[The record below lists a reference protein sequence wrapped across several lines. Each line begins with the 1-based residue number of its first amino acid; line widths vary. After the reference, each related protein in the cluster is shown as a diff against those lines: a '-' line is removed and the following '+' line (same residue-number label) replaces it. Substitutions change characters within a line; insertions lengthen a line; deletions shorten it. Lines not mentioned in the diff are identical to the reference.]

1 MRGDALIHGGR
12 THPMK
17 GNVRNVFA
25 MLCVS
30 LAGAAEPSGPATK
43 ASVTTSEDRE
53 VLIVGEEKVSESD
66 LIAGLPQEKRQQIER
81 AILALEEAERRA
93 LRDLFAERYLQQEM
107 ERRGITR
114 DALLADEL
122 SRSRGDFSPHQ
133 RGEIARLSREISAA
147 EQAGLDAVIESKLLE
162 QAAKRRGVAVD
173 TLLAT
178 EVEKKVEQPSG
189 SEIQL
194 IVDYE
199 EKLRGG
205 WRSREE
211 LAKQA
216 ASSLRDLRLARRR
229 QEFLASLR
237 SETPVRVLMSSPR
250 AAVAPDPDRMRGSKD
265 APVQIVVFSDF
276 ECPYCARVET
286 VLNQVRARYD
296 GKIAVTFRD
305 FPLPMHSSAETA
317 AEAANCAGMQGKYWE
332 YHDAL
337 FADQARLS
345 PPDLRKH
352 AETLDLDMGL
362 FDACI
367 EAGETKPKIAQ
378 DMEDGAASGVAG
390 TPTVFVNGRL
400 IDGAPDIENISRLI
414 DAELQNHGIHAVP
427 ALAASPSGRA
437 TAR

>member
-1 MRGDALIHGGR
+1 MRGQ
-12 THPMK
+12 
-17 GNVRNVFA
+17 VRILLAV
-25 MLCVS
+25 LCVS
-30 LAGAAEPSGPATK
+30 LAGAAGPSRPATK
-43 ASVTTSEDRE
+43 ASVTASEDRE
-53 VLIVGEEKVSESD
+53 VLIVGEEKVRESD

-81 AILALEEAERRA
+81 AIQAREEAERQA
-93 LRDLFAERYLQQEM
+93 LRDLFGERYIQQEM

-122 SRSRGDFSPHQ
+122 SRSRGNFSPHE
-133 RGEIARLSREISAA
+133 RGEIARLSREISTA
-147 EQAGLDAVIESKLLE
+147 EQAGLDAVIENKLLE
-162 QAAKRRGVAVD
+162 QAARRQGMSVEA
-173 TLLAT
+173 LLAA
-178 EVEKKVEQPSG
+178 EVEKKVDPPSG

-194 IVDYE
+194 VVDYE

-237 SETPVRVLMSSPR
+237 AETPVRVLIDSPR
-250 AAVAPDPDRMRGSKD
+250 ANVAPDPGRMRGAKD
-265 APVQIVVFSDF
+265 APVHVVVFSDF

-286 VLNQVRARYD
+286 VLNQVSKKYE
-296 GKIAVTFRD
+296 GKVAVTFRD
-305 FPLPMHSSAETA
+305 FPLPMHTSAEQA
-317 AEAANCAGMQGKYWE
+317 AEGANCAGLQGKYWE

-337 FADQARLS
+337 FADQAHLS
-345 PPDLRKH
+345 PPDLRKR

-378 DMEDGAASGVAG
+378 DVEDGAASGVAG

-400 IDGAPDIENISRLI
+400 IDGAPNIESISRLI
-414 DAELQNHGIHAVP
+414 DEELRNRGIPVVP
-427 ALAASPSGRA
+427 ATSARLSGRA
-437 TAR
+437 E